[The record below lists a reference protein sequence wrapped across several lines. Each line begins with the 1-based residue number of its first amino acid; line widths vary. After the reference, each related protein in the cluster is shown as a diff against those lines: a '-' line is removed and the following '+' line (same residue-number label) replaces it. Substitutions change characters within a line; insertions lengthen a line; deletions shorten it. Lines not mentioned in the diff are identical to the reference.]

1 MNNLIIAI
9 LPAILW
15 GCMPI
20 FTSKIGGRT
29 VNQILGTT
37 FGALLTAIVFFV
49 ALRPNITSEIFL
61 FSFLSGLSWSLGQV
75 LQYESFKALGV
86 SKAMPISTGL
96 QIVGTSFGGVLLFSE
111 WASTSAKI
119 AGFVAIIII
128 IGGIY
133 LTTISEKTPEN
144 ASNAPKIK
152 TSSIFWIFFFS
163 TIGYVGFSIFPR
175 YAAVQGFD
183 GFLPQTI
190 GMVLGA
196 LICMFLPQNKDVRP
210 LKETV
215 TYKNMLVGVIFAGGS
230 LSYLISAGL
239 NGVATGFTISQMNV
253 VFSTLGGVYILKEA
267 KTKKELTYTLI
278 GLLLV
283 IAGGIMIS
291 FMTAS

>member
-133 LTTISEKTPEN
+133 LTTISEKN
-144 ASNAPKIK
+144 S
-152 TSSIFWIFFFS
+152 
-163 TIGYVGFSIFPR
+163 
-175 YAAVQGFD
+175 
-183 GFLPQTI
+183 
-190 GMVLGA
+190 
-196 LICMFLPQNKDVRP
+196 
-210 LKETV
+210 
-215 TYKNMLVGVIFAGGS
+215 
-230 LSYLISAGL
+230 
-239 NGVATGFTISQMNV
+239 
-253 VFSTLGGVYILKEA
+253 
-267 KTKKELTYTLI
+267 
-278 GLLLV
+278 
-283 IAGGIMIS
+283 
-291 FMTAS
+291 